1 MQARGGNVGHRYTA
15 GEIDVKRNHSP
26 TAAVERS
33 RIDSY
38 LSQGALLPRVGP
50 ALKQPLRWGVA
61 PARGMAA
68 GISNCNG
75 REKFFLWRDAC
86 DQWALEE
93 LMYWSMR
100 GAADVR
106 TQGSHRAQRTA
117 LRAGVAVVA
126 LTVASG
132 LVACSSSETSLTGP
146 TVADKCQVTA
156 TSTPES
162 FAASGGTGSVSIAA
176 ARDCTWSIATT
187 ANWLTLG
194 GDRSGQGEAS
204 ISYSVA
210 ANPVPSARSGSIV
223 VGSQTV
229 AVSQAAAP
237 CTYALGRSQ
246 DTIGPTGGSLS
257 VTMTTLSGCAW
268 NAATQAP
275 WIAIRSAQ
283 NGNASA
289 TVALDVAANSGTSSR
304 VGEVNIGGQV
314 YSVNQSAAMPS
325 PAPAPQPTPAPKP
338 QPQPPTPP
346 PEPTPAPAPTPP
358 PSGNQN
364 VDFDGTISNLSGKCP
379 DLTFKAR
386 SYTVVTD
393 RSTDFKK
400 SDCGD
405 VRNGRGVSGSGVMQ
419 SNGTVRATK
428 IEVDR

>member
-1 MQARGGNVGHRYTA
+1 
-15 GEIDVKRNHSP
+15 
-26 TAAVERS
+26 
-33 RIDSY
+33 
-38 LSQGALLPRVGP
+38 
-50 ALKQPLRWGVA
+50 
-61 PARGMAA
+61 
-68 GISNCNG
+68 
-75 REKFFLWRDAC
+75 
-86 DQWALEE
+86 
-93 LMYWSMR
+93 MYWSMR

-106 TQGSHRAQRTA
+106 TQGSHRAQSTA
-117 LRAGVAVVA
+117 LRAGVAAVA
-126 LTVASG
+126 FTVASG

-246 DTIGPTGGSLS
+246 DTIGPAGGSLS
-257 VTMTTLSGCAW
+257 VSITTLSGCAW

-289 TVALDVAANSGTSSR
+289 TVALDVAANSVASSR

-314 YSVNQSAAMPS
+314 YSVNQSAALPPPPPTPTPTPTPPSPAPAPTPAPPTPAPAPPAPAPAPQPTPAPAPQPS
-325 PAPAPQPTPAPKP
+325 PAPAPQPSPAPAPQPSPAPKP

-358 PSGNQN
+358 QSGSQN

-405 VRNGRGVSGSGVMQ
+405 VRNGRDVSGSGVTQ

-428 IEVDR
+428 IAVDR